1 MIVFL
6 TMLDDGR
13 ILVQARAEGVGGI
26 VGDME
31 QTVREGG
38 GFMGHDYA
46 ELKRLGDGEHEL
58 ADLPFNGD

>member
-6 TMLDDGR
+6 QIKDDT

-31 QTVREGG
+31 QLVQPGG
-38 GFMGHDYA
+38 DFAGHGYD
-46 ELKRLGDGEHEL
+46 ELKRLGEGEHDI
-58 ADLPFNGD
+58 ADLPFNGE